1 MSGPRWSLVFLA
13 LLATESRAQTVLLE
27 LRPRAG
33 DTLRM
38 RLDQTTEMTGAR
50 RGAKSMQV
58 TTTLRMFSRAIV
70 EQRMPTATRILAIT
84 DSVDMT
90 TSDAHAQAIV
100 DQAEAQLEGRQIRLR
115 LWPNGTV
122 SLSDEPQD
130 VPREV
135 SDLVAV
141 MPASFPKEPVSVG
154 DTWVREMPIPAGARF
169 GIALGGVVRSTFR
182 LDSVSR
188 GGEYAYVSMRGTL
201 HANPPVATDPET
213 LGGSVNGSMVI
224 DRLRGWLRETRFLI
238 QMRTS
243 VPSQSGARGS
253 PTRFVMK
260 ITQHMRVFDKRP

>member
-1 MSGPRWSLVFLA
+1 MFAPRWSAVFLA
-13 LLATESRAQTVLLE
+13 LLATEVRAQTVLLE
-27 LRPRAG
+27 LRPRTG

-38 RLDQTTEMTGAR
+38 RLDQTTEMSGTR
-50 RGAKSMQV
+50 RGTPSMQV

-70 EQRMPTATRILAIT
+70 ESQAPNATLILAIT

-90 TSDAHAQAIV
+90 TSDAHGQALV

-141 MPASFPKEPVSVG
+141 MPASFPKEPVSIG
-154 DTWVREMPIPAGARF
+154 ESWVREMPIPAGARF
-169 GIALGGVVRSTFR
+169 GIPLGGVVRATFR

-188 GGEYAYVSMRGTL
+188 SGAYAYVSMRGTL
-201 HANPPVATDPET
+201 LSNPPVTADPET
-213 LGGSVNGSMVI
+213 LGGSVNGTMVI
-224 DRLRGWLRETRFLI
+224 DRRRGWLLESRFLI
-238 QMRTS
+238 QMRTT
-243 VPSQSGARGS
+243 VMPQTGARGS
-253 PTRFVMK
+253 PTRFRMK